1 MNIHL
6 LVVDG
11 LNFIRRMYAAQPG
24 EDGPERV
31 AGTLSASLQSL
42 ARALRNADPTH
53 AVAVFDGEG
62 RGWRHEL
69 YSDYKAGRDPMPSHL
84 ADSLPAFRAAFS
96 EEAGVGNILIERVE
110 ADDIIATLADGI
122 AQRGGLVTILS
133 TDKIFIQL
141 LSDRI
146 TLRDHFSRRD
156 IDSDTVKTKYGVEP
170 ERFVDLLAL
179 AGDPTNNIPG
189 VPSVGRKTAARLIAT
204 IGPLDDILA
213 VAHTIPGRTGEMI
226 SHHADAARLARRLVS
241 LRTDLQLGVNLR
253 SFRLEK

>member
-1 MNIHL
+1 MNIRL

-11 LNFIRRMYAAQPG
+11 LNFVRRMYAAQPG
-24 EDGPERV
+24 EEGPNRV
-31 AGTLSASLQSL
+31 AGALSASLQSL
-42 ARALRNADPTH
+42 ARAIREAGPTH
-53 AVAVFDGEG
+53 AVVVFDGEG

-69 YSDYKAGRDPMPSHL
+69 YPDYKAGRDPMPRHL
-84 ADSLPAFRAAFS
+84 ADGLPELRTAFFD
-96 EEAGVGNILIERVE
+96 EAGVGNILIERVE

-122 AQRGGLVTILS
+122 AQRGGRVTILS

-189 VPSVGRKTAARLIAT
+189 VPSVGLKTAARLIAE

-213 VAHTIPGRTGEMI
+213 VAHTIPGRTGETI
-226 SHHADAARLARRLVS
+226 CRHADAARLARRLAR
-241 LRTDLQLGVNLR
+241 LRTDLSLGVNLR
-253 SFRLEK
+253 SFRLE